1 MHLTK
6 NSAWFY
12 KKKLFSILIY
22 ILTDSQKL
30 KNKKSML
37 SGDCIR
43 FWKFMH
49 SQIFVIFEQEK
60 KMCGIAAILLANAN
74 GAAAFELYDALLML
88 QHRGQGT

>member
-12 KKKLFSILIY
+12 KKRFNLYFNLY
-22 ILTDSQKL
+22 INKVF
-30 KNKKSML
+30 KNKEQKKKML
-37 SGDCIR
+37 SDCMQ
-43 FWKFMH
+43 F
-49 SQIFVIFEQEK
+49 QIHAFADFCIFEQEED
-60 KMCGIAAILLANAN
+60 MCGIAAILLANAN